1 MNVMRQPNYARIQ
14 YLQRD
19 YNMLYNQTAQLQ
31 SSLGYHQQMLADIQA
46 KLQMF
51 PMDASLHQR
60 LNSEMRQLNA
70 LKNQII
76 RNNNRLADISAR
88 LNSMLR

>member
-1 MNVMRQPNYARIQ
+1 MRQPNYARIQ

-31 SSLGYHQQMLADIQA
+31 SSMGYRQQMIADIQA
-46 KLQMF
+46 NLQMF
-51 PMDASLHQR
+51 PMDAKLHQR

-76 RNNNRLADISAR
+76 RNNNRLANISAK
-88 LNSMLR
+88 LNSMPR

>member
-1 MNVMRQPNYARIQ
+1 MRQPNYARIQ

-31 SSLGYHQQMLADIQA
+31 SSMGYRQQVIADIQA
-46 KLQMF
+46 NLQMF
-51 PMDASLHQR
+51 PMDAKLHQR

-76 RNNNRLADISAR
+76 RNNNRLANISAK
-88 LNSMLR
+88 LNSMPR

>member
-1 MNVMRQPNYARIQ
+1 MRQPNYARIQ

-31 SSLGYHQQMLADIQA
+31 SSMRYHQQMIADIQA
-46 KLQMF
+46 NLQMF
-51 PMDASLHQR
+51 PMDAKLHQR

-76 RNNNRLADISAR
+76 RNNNRLANISAK
-88 LNSMLR
+88 LNSMPR